1 MDDRASLH
9 LPLLVNALGHL
20 LGIVV
25 FAAFLVLLHRGRRR
39 SPSRD
44 LRTTEAAALLAL
56 LWNAGSLAVLALS
69 SLRAP
74 GETATAAL
82 SFAALS
88 LLPGVL
94 LHLSLGQ
101 GRLLL
106 RGLGYALSAAAVAL
120 HLTEAAGLSRGMHG
134 AGLALITYGFGALAV
149 IAAVS
154 LGGARG
160 RPRGA
165 GMRAL
170 GAMGLFLFAMSFL
183 HFGAGHGPEAWGH
196 ELIFHHAGIPLAL
209 LVLLQDH
216 RFLLLD
222 VFIRFL
228 GGALLAGAAAAGVLA
243 LAESVGVVGFG
254 AAGGFSQAMLIAA
267 LALAFLAFPYVVTRL
282 RLWIE
287 GAAFPRGDL
296 TAAVAAVN
304 RAIAD
309 APTDAEAVESAAAI
323 AGRYLGARRWGVQP
337 KAASAVEPMRAQ
349 TLDDHPWAEACAPI
363 RAAAGETRLLLL
375 GPREGGRRY
384 LGADLESLDRFAAEI
399 GESLER
405 RGRDE
410 LQRLVVESE
419 LQALRAQINPH
430 FLFNAL
436 NALYGVIPRS
446 AEQARRTVMQLAD
459 VFRYSLTGKEQFVK
473 LGEELAVVEAYLD
486 IERLRMGARLHV
498 ELEVSEEAKRA
509 LIPALTIQPLVENA
523 VKHGVN
529 ARAGG
534 GHVGVTGAVEEGRLK
549 VTVADDGPGFGAP
562 SDGGNGHGLENVR
575 RRLRLC
581 YGDAARLE
589 VESSSQGAIVRLAA
603 PASAAAIKP
612 AARLSG

>member
-1 MDDRASLH
+1 MEDRASLH

-20 LGIVV
+20 SGVVV
-25 FAAFLVLLHRGRRR
+25 FAAFLILLHRGRRR

-44 LRTTEAAALLAL
+44 LRATEAAALLAL
-56 LWNAGSLAVLALS
+56 LWNAGSLAVLALGS
-69 SLRAP
+69 FGAP

-94 LHLSLGQ
+94 LHLSLG
-101 GRLLL
+101 GDRALL
-106 RGLGYALSAAAVAL
+106 RGLGYVLSAAAVAL
-120 HLTEAAGLSRGMHG
+120 HVAEAVGLSSGMHG
-134 AGLALITYGFGALAV
+134 AGLALITYGFGTLAV
-149 IAAVS
+149 VAALS
-154 LGGARG
+154 LGFDRG
-160 RPRGA
+160 KPQPA

-228 GGALLAGAAAAGVLA
+228 GGAALAGAAAAAVLA
-243 LAESVGVVGFG
+243 LAQSTGVVSLD
-254 AAGGFSQAMLIAA
+254 AAGGFSEAMLVAA
-267 LALAFLAFPYVVTRL
+267 LALAFLAFPYGVTRL
-282 RLWIE
+282 RRWIE
-287 GAAFPRGDL
+287 AAVFPRGDL
-296 TAAVAAVN
+296 SSALAAIRRAVSDAASDSEAVENAAAVA
-304 RAIAD
+304 
-309 APTDAEAVESAAAI
+309 
-323 AGRYLGARRWGVQP
+323 GRFLGSRRWGVETRDRSGRMP
-337 KAASAVEPMRAQ
+337 ARAQ
-349 TLDDHPWAEACAPI
+349 ALDDHPWAEACAPI
-363 RAAAGETRLLLL
+363 RNIAGDSPLLLL
-375 GPREGGRRY
+375 GPRQGGRRY
-384 LGADLESLDRFAAEI
+384 LGADLEDLDRLAAAI
-399 GESLER
+399 GESVER

-459 VFRYSLTGKEQFVK
+459 VFRYSLTGKDQFVK

-486 IERLRMGARLHV
+486 IERLRMGPRL
-498 ELEVSEEAKRA
+498 ETAIEVSDEAKAA
-509 LIPALTIQPLVENA
+509 LIPALAVQPLVENA
-523 VKHGVN
+523 VKHGAN
-529 ARAGG
+529 TRAEGG
-534 GHVGVTGAVEEGRLK
+534 RVRVTGAVADGRLEIA
-549 VTVADDGPGFGAP
+549 VEDDGPGFAAP
-562 SDGGNGHGLENVR
+562 SQQGAGHGLDNVR

-581 YGDAARLE
+581 YGDAATLE
-589 VESSSQGAIVRLAA
+589 VDSSPRGATVRLTA
-603 PASAAAIKP
+603 PVSAADVRP

>member
-1 MDDRASLH
+1 MEDRASLH

-20 LGIVV
+20 LGVLV

-44 LRTTEAAALLAL
+44 LRATEAAALLAL

-94 LHLSLGQ
+94 LHLSLGP

-120 HLTEAAGLSRGMHG
+120 HLTEAAGLSRGLHG
-134 AGLALITYGFGALAV
+134 AALAFITYGFGALAV
-149 IAAVS
+149 VAAIS
-154 LGGARG
+154 LAQG
-160 RPRGA
+160 RARGA

-183 HFGAGHGPEAWGH
+183 HFGAAHGPEAWGH

-209 LVLLQDH
+209 IVLLQDH

-243 LAESVGVVGFG
+243 LAQGAGVVTFE
-254 AAGGFSQAMLIAA
+254 AADGFSQAALIAA

-287 GAAFPRGDL
+287 SAAFPRGDL
-296 TAAVAAVN
+296 PTALAAADRAV
-304 RAIAD
+304 AD
-309 APTDAEAVESAAAI
+309 APSDAEAVENAASL
-323 AGRYLGARRWGVQP
+323 AGRFLGARRWGVESRAGSDP
-337 KAASAVEPMRAQ
+337 GPTRAQ

-384 LGADLESLDRFAAEI
+384 LGADLEDLDRFAAEI
-399 GESLER
+399 SESLER

-446 AEQARRTVMQLAD
+446 AEKARRTVMQLAD
-459 VFRYSLTGKEQFVK
+459 VFRYSLTGKGQFVK

-486 IERLRMGARLHV
+486 IERLRMGRRLHV
-498 ELEVSEEAKRA
+498 EIEVSDEAKSA

-523 VKHGVN
+523 VKHGAN
-529 ARAGG
+529 ARAEGG
-534 GHVGVTGAVEEGRLK
+534 RVRVTGAVEDGRLE
-549 VTVADDGPGFGAP
+549 VAVEDDGPGFGAP
-562 SDGGNGHGLENVR
+562 SDEGNGHGLENVR

-581 YGDAARLE
+581 YGDAAGLD
-589 VESSSQGAIVRLAA
+589 VASSPQGARVRLGA
-603 PASAAAIKP
+603 PASASAVKP
-612 AARLSG
+612 AARL